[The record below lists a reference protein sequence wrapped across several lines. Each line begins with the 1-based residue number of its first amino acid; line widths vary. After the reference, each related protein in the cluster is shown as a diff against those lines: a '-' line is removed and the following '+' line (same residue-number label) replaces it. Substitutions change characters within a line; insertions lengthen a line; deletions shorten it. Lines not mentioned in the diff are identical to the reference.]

1 MTTKTDEIKALKAAM
16 AKMQTELKEDM
27 VKLQT
32 SDRLKTE
39 FLSMVS
45 HELRTPITPIRG
57 YVSLLCRG
65 KLGTLNKQQKEALE
79 VINRQ
84 SAHLEELIENLLDI
98 SRIELGKPIPTKME
112 PLNIKELI
120 ESAAQAE
127 KITLQNHNL
136 KLKLDINKKL
146 PRVLGDK
153 SKLKRVLTNL
163 IGNAIKFAKEKDE
176 IRIRV
181 LKEGT
186 FVRIEIIDHGLGLD
200 PGNLEKIFEKFF
212 QVDSSPTRN
221 TQGIGMGLAI
231 ARDLIELHN
240 GKIWAESKGLKQ
252 GTAIILLLPT
262 INENIY

>member
-1 MTTKTDEIKALKAAM
+1 MKILDIGCGLESTYY
-16 AKMQTELKEDM
+16 KEEGAVVVHAD
-27 VKLQT
+27 KQ
-32 SDRLKTE
+32 S
-39 FLSMVS
+39 S
-45 HELRTPITPIRG
+45 
-57 YVSLLCRG
+57 
-65 KLGTLNKQQKEALE
+65 LGT
-79 VINRQ
+79 V
-84 SAHLEELIENLLDI
+84 
-98 SRIELGKPIPTKME
+98 
-112 PLNIKELI
+112 
-120 ESAAQAE
+120 QA
-127 KITLQNHNL
+127 
-136 KLKLDINKKL
+136 DINKKL
-146 PRVLGDK
+146 PQVLGDK